1 LEVKEARVANAML
14 EIGRSTEPE
23 RRVAIWSVCVCGNK
37 NKRGKT
43 IKKREIGTREA
54 RGDLVRLCVWKQ
66 KQKGKNK
73 TKREIG
79 RCTEPER
86 RVAIWSVCVCV

>member
-23 RRVAIWSVCVCGNK
+23 RRVAIWSVCVCGHK

-43 IKKREIGTREA
+43 IKK
-54 RGDLVRLCVWKQ
+54 
-66 KQKGKNK
+66 KGNRK
-73 TKREIG
+73 IH
-79 RCTEPER
+79 
-86 RVAIWSVCVCV
+86 